1 MHNHTAQ
8 ILLVDDAV
16 ELNLFL
22 SASLREDPVQIT
34 SVNDGPGGLESARS
48 RKYDLILLDLN
59 LPGLSGFEILQQLKA
74 SEGTRNIPV
83 IVLTGWDNVAD
94 KVRCFEMGATDY
106 VTKPFEM
113 AEFRARVR
121 AALRAKFLQDQL
133 ALAHQDLIGAQMASE
148 AAEASTRAK
157 SEFLA
162 NMSHEIRTPMNG
174 VIALTGLL
182 LQTELTPEQ
191 RDLAETIRS
200 SGDALLNI
208 LDGILDLSKIESGKL
223 ELENNPFD
231 LRACMEGALDV
242 MASKAGEK
250 NLDLA
255 CLVAHGTPLK
265 VSGDVTRLRQILV
278 NLVSNAVKFTQT
290 GEISIR
296 VQLDHSPVA
305 DATTTELPARY
316 AASAGAG
323 ELLLHFSVHD
333 TGIGIP
339 LEKQDR
345 LFKSFSQADAS
356 TTRKFGGTGLGLA
369 ISKRLA
375 ELMGGTMWV
384 ESAPGRGST
393 FHFTIRGSVV
403 ASQTAPVPDHVK
415 DKLTGLRLLAVD
427 DSPSVRQSIA
437 QCCGLWGVSVQ
448 EAECGAE
455 ALASFR
461 DSFFDLVMVDVGLP
475 DMKYAD
481 LIDEID
487 KMAPNS
493 VRFLLLQ
500 PAGRLPLTQRLSS
513 SDRWISAAKPIKA
526 SSLQSVILRSLGGGH
541 VDVKRTAPPVP
552 MATALAGRLPMRL
565 LVVDDNLINQKVM
578 LSLLQRLGYK
588 ADIANNGVEAVAA
601 METGAYDLLFMDVQM
616 SKMDGIEATRR
627 IRTRERERHA
637 ANGKC
642 CPSIIVALTAR
653 AMAGDR
659 ESCLAAGMD
668 DFLSKP
674 VRAEALE
681 KVLEHW
687 GPYTLSCGGAMKTV
701 NPVSADVSTPPAP
714 DLQPEITPS
723 ADPPV
728 DVERLLDFSNG
739 DPQQLRELSQLYLD
753 QLQER
758 LGKMEQAFKD
768 SNVSVIQHLAH
779 SSAGAS
785 STCGMGRIAQMFS
798 EMEKLCM
805 KGRLAEA
812 RAIFAPLT
820 QEFNRIRI
828 FLENYIRSH

>member
-1 MHNHTAQ
+1 MHSHTAQ
-8 ILLVDDAV
+8 ILLVDDAA
-16 ELNLFL
+16 ELHLFL
-22 SASLREDPVQIT
+22 STSLREDPVQIT
-34 SVNDGPGGLESARS
+34 SVNEGPGGLESARS

-113 AEFRARVR
+113 AELRARVR

-133 ALAHQDLIGAQMASE
+133 ALAHQDLIRAQMASE

-182 LQTELTPEQ
+182 LQTELTAEQ
-191 RDLAETIRS
+191 RDLTETIRS

-290 GEISIR
+290 GEISIQ
-296 VQLDHSPVA
+296 VQLDPSPVA
-305 DATTTELPARY
+305 DFTTSELPACH
-316 AASAGAG
+316 AASAEAG
-323 ELLLHFSVHD
+323 ELLLHFLVHD

-384 ESAPGRGST
+384 ESASGGGST
-393 FHFTIRGSVV
+393 FHFTIRVSAV
-403 ASQTAPVPDHVK
+403 APQAAAVSDHVK

-448 EAECGAE
+448 EAACGAE

-461 DSFFDLVMVDVGLP
+461 ESSFDLVMVDVGLP

-481 LIDEID
+481 LIGEID
-487 KMAPNS
+487 KRSSNP

-500 PAGRLPLTQRLSS
+500 PAGRLPPTLKSGS
-513 SDRWISAAKPIKA
+513 PDHWISAAKPIKA
-526 SSLQSVILRSLGGGH
+526 SSLQSVILRSLGGGQ
-541 VDVKRTAPPVP
+541 VDVKRTAPAP

-565 LVVDDNLINQKVM
+565 LIVDDNLINQKVM
-578 LSLLQRLGYK
+578 LSLLQRMGYK

-601 METGAYDLLFMDVQM
+601 MEAGAYDLLFMDVQM

-637 ANGKC
+637 ANNKC
-642 CPSIIVALTAR
+642 RPSIIVALTAR

-674 VRAEALE
+674 VRSEALE
-681 KVLEHW
+681 KVLELW
-687 GPYTLSCGGAMKTV
+687 GPFTLSCGGAIKIT
-701 NPVSADVSTPPAP
+701 NPAPANVSTPSEP
-714 DLQPEITPS
+714 DLQPAIPP
-723 ADPPV
+723 AAAPPV

-739 DPQQLRELSQLYLD
+739 DSQQLKELAQLYLD

-768 SNVSVIQHLAH
+768 SNVSLIQHLAH

-805 KGRLAEA
+805 KGRLDEA
-812 RAIFAPLT
+812 RILFGPLT
-820 QEFNRIRI
+820 QEFGSIRN
-828 FLENYIRSH
+828 FLENYLRSH